1 MSVTDRPKPVKG
13 MSSVL
18 PGLDVRTG
26 AHRIATAALQPGGEI
41 LWGALHAVVGD
52 LSMVAPFDWPKWQE
66 PWPDGAEAVARMDLD
81 TVSKHMTRIVR
92 SNRFIEGNFEAA
104 AKSGLVSWLVLR
116 WLELTEPAITETAD
130 GVQET

>member
-1 MSVTDRPKPVKG
+1 

-18 PGLDVRTG
+18 PDLDVRTG
-26 AHRIATAALQPGGEI
+26 ARRIATAALQPGGEI

-52 LSMVAPFDWPKWQE
+52 LSMVAPFDWPKWKE
-66 PWPDGAEAVARMDLD
+66 PWPDGPEAVARMDLD

-104 AKSGLVSWLVLR
+104 ATSGLVSHLVLR
-116 WLELTEPAITETAD
+116 WLDLTEPDTAESAVAESSVTENA
-130 GVQET
+130 VPEQET

>member
-1 MSVTDRPKPVKG
+1 MPVTDRPRPAKG

-18 PGLDVRTG
+18 PDLDVRTG
-26 AHRIATAALQPGGEI
+26 ARQIATAALQPGGEI

-52 LSMVAPFDWPKWQE
+52 LSMVAPFDWPKWKE
-66 PWPDGAEAVARMDLD
+66 PWPDGPEAVARMDLD

-104 AKSGLVSWLVLR
+104 AASGLVSHLVLR
-116 WLELTEPAITETAD
+116 WLELTEPEVPGRET
-130 GVQET
+130 